1 MTEDKNHHRHG
12 SRFRAR
18 RRAVDMLFE
27 AEFRDI
33 DPVEIVEDRRQLS
46 QDPANQVA
54 PVQEYTATIVAGVA
68 AHLDGIDDAIAA
80 HLSSEWTLDRLP
92 AVDRAVLRVSAWELL
107 HNFDDVPDK
116 VAVDEGIG
124 LAKEYGHDKAPG
136 YVHAVLDGI
145 SRDRRL
151 AAKEAAD
158 AVTLA
163 EAGAAGAGDAV
174 DASATDALIDSV
186 VGHDTPDEG
195 SDQPSD
201 GPSDGSVA

>member
-1 MTEDKNHHRHG
+1 MTEEKNHHRHG
-12 SRFRAR
+12 ARFRAR

-33 DPVEIVEDRRQLS
+33 DPVEIVEDRRELS
-46 QDPANQVA
+46 RDEANQVA
-54 PVQEYTATIVAGVA
+54 PVNAYTAQIVAGVA
-68 AHLDGIDDAIAA
+68 GNLDGIDDAIAA

-107 HNFDDVPDK
+107 HNHDDVPEK

-145 SRDRRL
+145 SRSRRI
-151 AAKEAAD
+151 AEKDAAD
-158 AVTLA
+158 AAARA
-163 EAGAAGAGDAV
+163 EAAAADAATDDLIAGIVGEAGEDAAGPTAA
-174 DASATDALIDSV
+174 
-186 VGHDTPDEG
+186 PEG
-195 SDQPSD
+195 E
-201 GPSDGSVA
+201 